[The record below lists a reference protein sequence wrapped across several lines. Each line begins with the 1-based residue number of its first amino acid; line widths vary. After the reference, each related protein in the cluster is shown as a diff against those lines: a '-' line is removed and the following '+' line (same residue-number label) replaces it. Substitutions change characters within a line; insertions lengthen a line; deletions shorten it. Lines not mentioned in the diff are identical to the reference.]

1 MNDVISSGIFGFI
14 SQHSSTFCLECIDT
28 PHASVG
34 EIQEGGE
41 KVIGRVAPEK
51 TQLMQANRSLWS
63 ENAVPIGKYF
73 GPIYLCYQRFL

>member
-1 MNDVISSGIFGFI
+1 MTRSPRSYQSGIASVMNDVISSGIFGFM

-51 TQLMQANRSLWS
+51 TLDRKL
-63 ENAVPIGKYF
+63 ET
-73 GPIYLCYQRFL
+73 